1 MLNRISKLLVVLVLI
16 LSLAGLTGCAQTM
29 HAIDHAKMQVNVKMS
44 DTIFLD
50 AVSLAKNRAAYLR
63 VTNTSDMQEIV
74 FEPMLRMKLER
85 RGMKLVNNPEEA
97 GYIIQTNVLY
107 MGYEKKGMTGDG
119 MLAGGFGG
127 AIAGASI
134 GDGSVA
140 GALIGGV
147 AGSLIGGAIG
157 AAFKVETYAGVIDVQ
172 IQERIEGGVRGIMK
186 TDAKQGISTIIQT
199 EREIKSDFQIYR
211 TRILASAKQ
220 TNIDKVEAARVVS
233 ERLAQQIAGL
243 F

>member
-1 MLNRISKLLVVLVLI
+1 LVIFLISY
-16 LSLAGLTGCAQTM
+16 
-29 HAIDHAKMQVNVKMS
+29 MS
-44 DTIFLD
+44 DTRLIGNDRRRD
-50 AVSLAKNRAAYLR
+50 A
-63 VTNTSDMQEIV
+63 
-74 FEPMLRMKLER
+74 R
-85 RGMKLVNNPEEA
+85 R
-97 GYIIQTNVLY
+97 
-107 MGYEKKGMTGDG
+107 
-119 MLAGGFGG
+119 GGFGG

-172 IQERIEGGVRGIMK
+172 IQERIEGGVSGIMK
-186 TDAKQGISTIIQT
+186 TDAKQGLSTIIQT

-220 TNIDKVEAARVVS
+220 TNIDNVEAARVVS
-233 ERLAQQIAGL
+233 ERLARQIAGL

>member
-1 MLNRISKLLVVLVLI
+1 MFRKISQLLVVLVLI
-16 LSLAGLTGCAQTM
+16 LSLIGFTGCAQTM
-29 HAIDHAKMQVNVKMS
+29 QAIEHSRMTVNVKMS
-44 DTIFLD
+44 DAIFLD
-50 AVSLAKNRAAYLR
+50 ATLLVKNRTAYIR

-74 FEPMLRMKLER
+74 FESMLRDKIAQ
-85 RGMKLVNNPEEA
+85 RGITLVSDPSQA
-97 GYIIQTNVLY
+97 GYIIQANVLY
-107 MGYEKKGMTGDG
+107 MDYEKKGMAGDG

-127 AIAGASI
+127 ALAGASI

-172 IQERIEGGVRGIMK
+172 IQERVEGGVRGTMK
-186 TDAKQGISTIIQT
+186 TDARQGLSTTLQT
-199 EREIKSDFQIYR
+199 ERDVRSDFQTYR
-211 TRILASAKQ
+211 TRMLASAKQ
-220 TNIDKVEAARVVS
+220 TNIDRAEAARVVS
-233 ERLAQQIAGL
+233 ERLAQQIAGM